1 MDTGKRRE
9 IVRSD
14 GFRFGNRRLWA
25 ACQSIK
31 SVESCSAQKLRSSSS
46 ERNLGICFFVLP
58 IEFLL
63 SAIHVSHRDHSNQ
76 LPPNSENNEQVL
88 RMANIAANDQG
99 LVEENIFGFLRC
111 DLMPLSIVLAI
122 PFVPIEACALIQRL
136 YAPP

>member
-1 MDTGKRRE
+1 MDTGKCRE

-63 SAIHVSHRDHSNQ
+63 SAIHVSHGDHWNQ
-76 LPPNSENNEQVL
+76 HPPNSENNEQVSSATRLSERVVSLFPLL
-88 RMANIAANDQG
+88 RMPDITANHQR
-99 LVEENIFGFLRC
+99 LVEENIFTFL
-111 DLMPLSIVLAI
+111 PS
-122 PFVPIEACALIQRL
+122 
-136 YAPP
+136 